1 MEIYIK
7 PVGPIGTNCY
17 IISEEGGGCAMV
29 DPGAQP
35 EKLIGFLDAKGLKPE
50 YILLTHGHYDHIG
63 GVKAIAQKY
72 GAKIVISEQDAEQL
86 TDRSKS
92 LASARFPAGEDP
104 YLMEADLML
113 KDGDTVRTGDLEF
126 TAILTP
132 AIPKGTSPIAAGE
145 CCSPGTP
152 SLPGIVDGATSMAAA
167 TRQCSNP

>member
-72 GAKIVISEQDAEQL
+72 AGRRAAHRPEQKPRVRAVPGRGGPL
-86 TDRSKS
+86 S
-92 LASARFPAGEDP
+92 
-104 YLMEADLML
+104 
-113 KDGDTVRTGDLEF
+113 DGG
-126 TAILTP
+126 
-132 AIPKGTSPIAAGE
+132 
-145 CCSPGTP
+145 
-152 SLPGIVDGATSMAAA
+152 
-167 TRQCSNP
+167 